1 MRLNRVMVAAFV
13 AILLGV
19 GVWLAIAYW
28 GGTSPPTAAQQRAA
42 AQQDKQA
49 LVDGLAQG
57 QILYIRSEDYRKVRL
72 GPLGQRDYLQRVID
86 ETWVVIGSDGA
97 TETSISTRRDLD
109 GELIGYSELKDG
121 VNTYSDLIS
130 GVYFEMPMGIGL
142 GYAEWVNGR
151 WDITS
156 ITNRMEARG
165 FSFVRQG
172 ELGNQVSLI
181 FEQSR
186 PAEQGDEASVSRL
199 EFVEHQPFLRRSARY
214 EVDEQG
220 QETLLREHAFLEYR
234 VLPEGS
240 TFPDID
246 ADLPTRSWMEEQD
259 LEESEAEPEEA
270 R

>member
-1 MRLNRVMVAAFV
+1 MRLNLVMMAALVAV
-13 AILLGV
+13 LLGV
-19 GVWLAIAYW
+19 GIRLAIAYW
-28 GGTSPPTAAQQRAA
+28 GRTSPPTA

-57 QILYIRSEDYRKVRL
+57 QILYIRSEDYSKVRL
-72 GPLGQRDYLQRVID
+72 GPLGQRDYPQRVID
-86 ETWVVIGSDGA
+86 ETWVVIGSDGV
-97 TETSISTRRDLD
+97 TETNVGTMRDVD
-109 GELIGYSELKDG
+109 GDLIGHSELKDG
-121 VNTYSDLIS
+121 VNTYSDLTS
-130 GVYFEMPMGIGL
+130 GVYFDMPMGIGL
-142 GYAEWVNGR
+142 GYAEWVKGC
-151 WDITS
+151 WDVIS

-181 FEQSR
+181 FEQSY

-199 EFVEHQPFLRRSARY
+199 EYVEDRPFLMRSATY

-220 QETLLREHAFLEYR
+220 RETLREEHAFLEYR
-234 VLPEGS
+234 LLPQGS

-246 ADLPTRSWMEEQD
+246 VDLPTRS
-259 LEESEAEPEEA
+259 LEELFEQQWREEEEEA

>member
-1 MRLNRVMVAAFV
+1 MMAGVLAV
-13 AILLGV
+13 LLGV

-57 QILYIRSEDYRKVRL
+57 QILYIRSEDYSRIRL
-72 GPLGQRDYLQRVID
+72 GPLGQRDYPQRVID
-86 ETWVVIGSDGA
+86 ETWVVVGSDGA
-97 TETSISTRRDLD
+97 TETSISTMRDLD
-109 GELIGYSELKDG
+109 GELIGYSVLKDG
-121 VNTYSDLIS
+121 VNTFSDLIS
-130 GVYFEMPMGIGL
+130 GVYFDMPMGIGL
-142 GYAEWVNGR
+142 GYAEWVKGR

-156 ITNRMEARG
+156 ITNRMEAKG
-165 FSFVRQG
+165 FNFVRQG

-181 FEQSR
+181 FERSR

-199 EFVEHQPFLRRSARY
+199 EFVEYRPFLRRSARY

-246 ADLPTRSWMEEQD
+246 VDLPTRSWMEEQD
-259 LEESEAEPEEA
+259 SRRE
-270 R
+270 